1 MRLRLATPTGAM
13 GDKRSRSLLAAG
25 LFLILVGS
33 RAALISH
40 AGSATPF
47 MDEWDGD
54 WAGLIKPYLD
64 GALTLEG
71 LVAPF
76 MEHRILFTRVIVL
89 SIFHV
94 SGYWDVVL
102 QMIVNAILS
111 STCIVLTSFAL
122 ARVLSGGWALA
133 AIATTSLVNV
143 IPFSFDNVLLGF
155 NTHFYLLPA
164 LSLLGLWLIAGSR
177 AWSLKWAAGAVFGA
191 SSFFCLASG
200 ALTLAAALAC
210 HLAQMACGRR
220 AGLREWLGAAA
231 LAGAVAVLIGF
242 IPHIPE
248 SDALRSQSPGEFLSA
263 LARLAGWPAGPL
275 LGLLLPLP
283 SAMFCLRVVA
293 DRADVKDP
301 RWFNFAAAAWVFAQ
315 IAAIALGRGNGGL
328 QSRYLDMLMLA
339 LAIHFVSA
347 LWIVQAQAQGAKRRA
362 TAGWVLAAWVAIV
375 AVSLQRAERPIPKEI
390 EAWRQTVGLGGRN
403 IRDFLKTGD
412 VASLSGAPILTIPY
426 PDQGAL
432 RAYLGTPEI
441 RSSLPPELLS
451 QPPGH
456 NPVEAFKQGFL
467 GFAAGW
473 SALGVV
479 LLAVALA
486 WPPKQREC
494 RSPANDALPPS
505 SSRTTA

>member
-210 HLAQMACGRR
+210 DLAQMACGRR

-347 LWIVQAQAQGAKRRA
+347 L
-362 TAGWVLAAWVAIV
+362 
-375 AVSLQRAERPIPKEI
+375 
-390 EAWRQTVGLGGRN
+390 
-403 IRDFLKTGD
+403 
-412 VASLSGAPILTIPY
+412 
-426 PDQGAL
+426 
-432 RAYLGTPEI
+432 
-441 RSSLPPELLS
+441 
-451 QPPGH
+451 
-456 NPVEAFKQGFL
+456 
-467 GFAAGW
+467 
-473 SALGVV
+473 
-479 LLAVALA
+479 
-486 WPPKQREC
+486 
-494 RSPANDALPPS
+494 
-505 SSRTTA
+505 